1 MADMSTLVQQLE
13 FYRQKATQQE
23 NERREWQHLADTMR
37 QQMEDVHAME
47 GESASTR
54 MQIADLQKA
63 LSDSHLAI
71 YDEKSQYLQLQRQY
85 MHQLQQESND
95 KRKLQELQAMK
106 EELAT

>member
-1 MADMSTLVQQLE
+1 
-13 FYRQKATQQE
+13 
-23 NERREWQHLADTMR
+23 MR

-85 MHQLQQESND
+85 MH
-95 KRKLQELQAMK
+95 
-106 EELAT
+106 